1 MYPEPTGE
9 VRMSLSLRFAA
20 GSHDGMIREHNEDSG
35 YAGPRLLAVADGM
48 GGQAAGEVASS
59 EVISTMVQLDE
70 DIPGSD
76 ILTSLGSAVQRAN
89 DQLRVMVEEDPQ
101 LEGMGT
107 TLTALLWT
115 GQRLGL
121 VHVGD
126 SRAYLLR
133 DGQLT
138 QITQDHT
145 WVQRLVDEG
154 RITEEEATT
163 HPQRSLL
170 MRALGSG
177 DHVEPDLS
185 IREVRAGDRYLLCS
199 DGLSGVVSQ
208 QTLEETLASY
218 QGPQE
223 TVQELIQLALR
234 GGGPDNITC
243 IVADVLDVG
252 SVSTEDTLAGQL
264 NDTPVIVGAVA
275 ETQQPLG
282 GDPGALRTPAAR
294 AAELGRGGQ
303 SVPQQPAP
311 GGTPEGGFGPPG
323 SSDPS
328 FAASPA
334 GAFGPYADEE
344 FTKGGGKRRWV
355 KRSLWIAV
363 ALAVVGG
370 GLYGGYR
377 WTQTQYY
384 VGAKEQH
391 VALYRGI
398 DQELAGVKLN
408 DVYQDRPEIEL
419 KYLPLFQRKQVKE
432 TIALNSK
439 KEAQEKVRELGA
451 QAEVCKIVAE
461 QKAQPKKSGKSGGDS
476 EKKRKDEQN
485 EPGDAGRRDSR
496 GSQNGSTAGT
506 GDGTGTGTGAGTGTG
521 DGATGTTGNTGTTG
535 ATGTNAALR
544 TAPGS
549 QHDSTRVSDSSP
561 SPGPKLTEKQRE
573 LAKQCTAP

>member
-20 GSHDGMIREHNEDSG
+20 GSHKGMIREGNEDSG
-35 YAGPRLLAVADGM
+35 YAGPRLLAIADGM

-59 EVISTMVQLDE
+59 EVISTIVALD
-70 DIPGSD
+70 DDVPGSD
-76 ILTSLGSAVQRAN
+76 ILTSLGTAVQRAN
-89 DQLRVMVEEDPQ
+89 DQLRMMVEEDPQ

-133 DGQLT
+133 DGVLT

-185 IREVRAGDRYLLCS
+185 IREVRAGDRYLICS
-199 DGLSGVVSQ
+199 DGLSGVVSH
-208 QTLEETLASY
+208 QTMEDTLASY

-234 GGGPDNITC
+234 GGGPDNITV
-243 IVADVLDVG
+243 IVADVLDIDSG
-252 SVSTEDTLAGQL
+252 DTLAGQL
-264 NDTPVIVGAVA
+264 SDTPVVVGAVA
-275 ETQQPLG
+275 ENQLQLH
-282 GDPGALRTPAAR
+282 DNGAMQTPAGR
-294 AAELGRGGQ
+294 ASHLGRPVPGQGG
-303 SVPQQPAP
+303 
-311 GGTPEGGFGPPG
+311 GEFGPPG
-323 SSDPS
+323 SGDTTGYVPTGGFGDYSDEDFVKPR
-328 FAASPA
+328 A
-334 GAFGPYADEE
+334 GR
-344 FTKGGGKRRWV
+344 KWL
-355 KRSLWIAV
+355 KRSLYITL
-363 ALAVVGG
+363 ALAVIGG

-384 VGAKEQH
+384 VGTKGEH

-398 DQELAGVKLN
+398 SQDLAWVSLSKVEK
-408 DVYQDRPEIEL
+408 DHPEIEL
-419 KYLPLFQRKQVKE
+419 KYLPPYQQKQVKA
-432 TIALNSK
+432 TIAEGGLSDATSKIDELAVQASACKKDAQRRAAETANNSK
-439 KEAQEKVRELGA
+439 TGEGEA
-451 QAEVCKIVAE
+451 
-461 QKAQPKKSGKSGGDS
+461 GG
-476 EKKRKDEQN
+476 
-485 EPGDAGRRDSR
+485 
-496 GSQNGSTAGT
+496 T
-506 GDGTGTGTGAGTGTG
+506 
-521 DGATGTTGNTGTTG
+521 TGTTQTSLTSK
-535 ATGTNAALR
+535 AT
-544 TAPGS
+544 
-549 QHDSTRVSDSSP
+549 SSP
-561 SPGPKLTEKQRE
+561 SPTPTSSAPSSSKST
-573 LAKQCTAP
+573 TAPTPTPGPSLSTEEQKLVSLCGKQ